1 MELCRLCPRAC
12 GADRAAGKSGF
23 CGAGACPRVFRWGPH
38 FGEEPPLVGEHGSG
52 CVFFSRCTM
61 KCLYCQNS
69 PWSWKGEGEDISVA
83 RLTGI
88 FRELAVKDRCSNW
101 NLVSPTP
108 YLPFIREAV
117 APLLAE
123 GIRLPFVWNSSGY
136 ESVGTLDRYSD
147 LCDTALFDLR
157 YSRNETALSASS
169 APNYVEAARAAIR
182 WAFSRPFPPTD
193 CGQLPTDH
201 SHAPTERA
209 IADCSQLPTD
219 HSHAPTERAIADRN
233 QLPID
238 NSHAPTER
246 AIASGGGAPPL
257 IVRILV
263 LPGHADEAIENLAWL
278 ATELSPEIPVSIMS
292 QYTPAYRALGTPPFN
307 RKVTE
312 EEYESVTEAAADFGF
327 ENGWIQG
334 YEAADPSLALLGENM
349 PEGHGPVG

>member
-1 MELCRLCPRAC
+1 
-12 GADRAAGKSGF
+12 
-23 CGAGACPRVFRWGPH
+23 
-38 FGEEPPLVGEHGSG
+38 
-52 CVFFSRCTM
+52 M

-69 PWSWKGEGEDISVA
+69 PWSWNGKGDDITVE
-83 RLTGI
+83 RLANI

-117 APLLAE
+117 RPLVSE

-136 ESVGTLDRYSD
+136 ESASTLDEYSE

-157 YSRNETALSASS
+157 YSNDSTAVTASS
-169 APNYVEAARAAIR
+169 APGYVSAARAAIR
-182 WAFSRPFPPTD
+182 WAYERP
-193 CGQLPTDH
+193 
-201 SHAPTERA
+201 APCAAT
-209 IADCSQLPTD
+209 
-219 HSHAPTERAIADRN
+219 
-233 QLPID
+233 
-238 NSHAPTER
+238 
-246 AIASGGGAPPL
+246 PPL

-278 ATELSPEIPVSIMS
+278 ATELSPDIPVSIMS
-292 QYTPAYRALGTPPFN
+292 QFTPAYRALETPPFN

-334 YEAADPSLALLGENM
+334 YEASDPSLALLGENM
-349 PEGHGPVG
+349 PEGHGSVS